1 MNQFVAIGLGAF
13 AGWAL
18 VKYLRGSNLVHNPEW
33 RIRRDELDNDVRNVF
48 VGDKL
53 IGSMTNLRIPGEK
66 KSWQAYD
73 WRDFPIPGK
82 HMTAAAAATAVYES
96 VVLKKVPEKAEPK
109 PVEQKSETLDI
120 TVPIWVSGV
129 EVESAFGAVQ
139 DRFVVW
145 VDDEPAGF
153 IDRRG
158 KNWDA
163 YFIFRGTVETRDLQI
178 EIGTTRKRAIVAVY
192 CAFKLFE
199 NVSQAVVQG
208 MQKSYFPKR
217 YVTPPPEPLEPGQTT
232 EQQRPSQRIEEFYTV
247 FHPFQQTASQIAS
260 ATKIPVAEVE
270 RYAKKLAEKRIIY
283 GAVSKE
289 RVGTFR
295 RIEAEDHVIPKHDV
309 VSSQSHRRR
318 IVSAPDI
325 KKLRKSGKLTP
336 EEKKQ
341 LPRVRQE
348 RVYKFALT
356 GPNGELGFYESH

>member
-1 MNQFVAIGLGAF
+1 MNQFLAIGLGAV

-33 RIRRDELDNDVRNVF
+33 TIQYDELDDNMGDVF
-48 VGDKL
+48 FGKKL
-53 IGSMTNLRIPGEK
+53 IGSVMNLGIPGQRK
-66 KSWQAYD
+66 VWQAAD
-73 WRDFPIPGK
+73 WRDLPMPGEYR
-82 HMTAAAAATAVYES
+82 TADAAAAASYEAW
-96 VVLKKVPEKAEPK
+96 VQKKAKPK
-109 PVEQKSETLDI
+109 QAEQKSETLDI
-120 TVPIWVSGV
+120 TVPDWVKGV
-129 EVESAFGAVQ
+129 EVESAIGSVQ

-199 NVSQAVVQG
+199 NVSQAVEPG
-208 MQKSYFPKR
+208 KQKSYFPR
-217 YVTPPPEPLEPGQTT
+217 RFVTMPPEPLEPGQTL
-232 EQQRPSQRIEEFYTV
+232 EQQRPPQLVEEFYTV
-247 FHPFQQTASQIAS
+247 FHPFQQTANQIANV
-260 ATKIPVAEVE
+260 TKIPVAEVE

-325 KKLRKSGKLTP
+325 RKLRRSGQLTP